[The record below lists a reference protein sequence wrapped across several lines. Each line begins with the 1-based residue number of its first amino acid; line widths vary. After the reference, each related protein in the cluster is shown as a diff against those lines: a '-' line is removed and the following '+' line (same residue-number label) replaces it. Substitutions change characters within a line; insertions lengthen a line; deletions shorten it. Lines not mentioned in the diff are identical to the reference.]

1 MKTVKIPLSNID
13 SVERYCFTERGEKY
27 YLAYETEPNKP
38 KSVMWA
44 NLDFIK
50 KHFTNEKGNVTKDSL
65 NDGRKRQ
72 IRDYELCLKFNCV
85 VSELEKVDGETGE
98 LKTYVNG
105 KGETVTHQ
113 IRYRLYGETISNGQ
127 RNASFSSKDNHYFNR
142 EIAKGLFILCEIVD
156 DTPNYDI

>member
-1 MKTVKIPLSNID
+1 MKTIKIPLSKLPTI
-13 SVERYCFTERGEKY
+13 EQYCFTNRGEKY
-27 YLAYETEPNKP
+27 YLAFETDVYTP
-38 KSVMWA
+38 KSVLWA

-85 VSELEKVDGETGE
+85 VSELEKVDRETGE
-98 LKTYVNG
+98 LKTYVNV
-105 KGETVTHQ
+105 KGETVTYQ
-113 IRYRLYGETISNGQ
+113 IRYRLYGERISDGQ
-127 RNASFSSKDNHYFNR
+127 HNANFSSKNDHYFNR